1 MPPRPYNLLF
11 MRVTLN
17 GEAKSLAEGLS
28 LDQLVR
34 ELSLEKQPIAV
45 ELNRNVVPRDR
56 YGDIRLTEGDRLE
69 IVTFVGGG

>member
-1 MPPRPYNLLF
+1 